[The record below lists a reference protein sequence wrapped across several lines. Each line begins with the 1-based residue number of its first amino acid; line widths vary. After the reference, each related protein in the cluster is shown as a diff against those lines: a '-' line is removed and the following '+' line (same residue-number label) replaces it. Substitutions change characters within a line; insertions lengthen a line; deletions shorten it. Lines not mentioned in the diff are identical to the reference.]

1 MDLKALIAEFRVRA
15 DDKAAPY
22 LWDDQTVT
30 AYLNEAE
37 AEAADR
43 ARLLRD
49 STSPFTTINVV
60 AGSAVYPLDKL
71 ILGLDR
77 VTLDG
82 CRLTRT
88 TVDEMDRGQ
97 GSWEAR
103 TGRPKYFIEDEDG
116 RSVRLWPTPTAAGV
130 LQLTVYRLPK
140 CPLELDQQ
148 QQNEPEI
155 HRRHHSRMIDWAVYL
170 AFSRRNADE
179 EDRRRAADADALFT
193 VSFGERLNANV
204 QRKQRG
210 RRVPVVRAR
219 W

>member
-15 DDKAAPY
+15 DDRAAPY
-22 LWDDQTVT
+22 LWDDATIT

-49 STSPFTTINVV
+49 STSPFTTVNVV
-60 AGSAVYPLDKL
+60 AGSAVYPLHKL

-77 VTLDG
+77 VLLDG
-82 CRLTRT
+82 CRLDRT
-88 TVDEMDRGQ
+88 TVDEMDRGEHR
-97 GSWEAR
+97 WEAR
-103 TGRPKYFIEDEDG
+103 TGRPGCFIEDENG
-116 RSVRLWPTPTAAGV
+116 RSLRLWPEPVADGV
-130 LQLTVYRLPK
+130 LRLTVYRLPK
-140 CPLELDQQ
+140 CPMEVADLHS
-148 QQNEPEI
+148 EPEI
-155 HRRHHSRMIDWAVYL
+155 HCRHHSRMIDWAVYL
-170 AFSRRNADE
+170 AFSRRNSDE